1 MPTIEDIYAKIDEIQ
16 ADLIELETMVGAYDA
31 YDSDDDD
38 EPVEVTKILEIIAGK
53 ANARCVRTYNAAG
66 RPVMMIYPEDSAP
79 VKYRVQYTLGTYIQ
93 VNPTIVKGD
102 GGYKYYSI
110 AEEVKKN
117 GVVVTTPLFIREQ
130 DGALQV

>member
-1 MPTIEDIYAKIDEIQ
+1 MPTLDNIYAKIDEIRTYL
-16 ADLIELETMVGAYDA
+16 DELEQMVGAYDGE
-31 YDSDDDD
+31 DDDD
-38 EPVEVTKILEIIAGK
+38 EPVEVTRILEITAVK
-53 ANARCVRTYNAAG
+53 ANARCVRNYNAAG
-66 RPVMMIYPEDSAP
+66 RPVMMIYPGDSSP
-79 VKYRVQYTLGTYIQ
+79 VKDRVQYTLGTYVQ

-130 DGALQV
+130 DGKIKP